1 MENSSIEEVEYSEG
15 LYWTSNGVAWRPLSP
30 VLASSSAPR
39 QASADHFNLPLR
51 ENLPAPKFYRNSEVL
66 LYDPEQD
73 AAVQFKE
80 PNGLIIEGMFECMWT
95 DQITASFSIQ
105 ALLKCS
111 RARHLSPLSLLQNI
125 FFRKDYIPMVKR
137 GTVISL
143 RAVPN
148 IADLL
153 WFEKWSVE
161 MR

>member
-39 QASADHFNLPLR
+39 QASADPFNPPLR

-80 PNGLIIEGMFECMWT
+80 ANGLIIETMFDCM
-95 DQITASFSIQ
+95 
-105 ALLKCS
+105 
-111 RARHLSPLSLLQNI
+111 
-125 FFRKDYIPMVKR
+125 
-137 GTVISL
+137 
-143 RAVPN
+143 AVDGP
-148 IADLL
+148 D
-153 WFEKWSVE
+153 SC
-161 MR
+161 